1 MRYKKTQEG
10 MFIALFALATVV
22 IIGILVSYMSNWV
35 NDMVATQT
43 QVFFGKQAYW
53 NAHSGMEIATS
64 KRIASLHGVPSS
76 PDVSFATGKI
86 TITQGAPDA
95 NGYLGGNKVSAITST
110 GNDLR
115 GRSRAMKLT
124 IGDSGTG
131 CNENV
136 EGHLSED
143 ICDAGP
149 TDHNDNS
156 TGHFSLSNALL
167 LDGNNDYVTMTDV
180 HDVGTSDFTIS
191 TWFRYSATENTL
203 PQLIN
208 KYNGGMGYGLEIVD
222 DGSEDDG
229 KIRAFIKNASAR
241 INALSTGATAKD
253 GDWHHVAATWDRD
266 GNLTVY
272 LDGIAGTSV
281 SINTQSGDDIQ
292 NALAFVIG
300 AENDHTAQF
309 FKGFI
314 NEVAF
319 WTAVLN
325 EAQVQTLFIQGF
337 SFSATNIANEDLAG
351 YWNFNDQTDPTD
363 DVSSSNNT
371 GDISGAIFTGT

>member
-22 IIGILVSYMSNWV
+22 IITILVSYMSNWV

-64 KRIASLHGVPSS
+64 KKIASPDDI
-76 PDVSFATGKI
+76 PNADVSFSTGTI
-86 TITQGAPDA
+86 TIARTTTA
-95 NGYLGGNKVSAITST
+95 NEYLGGNKVSTITST
-110 GNDLR
+110 GSDLR

-124 IGDSGTG
+124 IGNPAVDY
-131 CNENV
+131 
-136 EGHLSED
+136 
-143 ICDAGP
+143 
-149 TDHNDNS
+149 
-156 TGHFSLSNALL
+156 ALL
-167 LDGNNDYVTMTDV
+167 FDGNNDYVTMTDV
-180 HDVGTSDFTIS
+180 NDVGTSDFTIS

-203 PQLIN
+203 PQLVN

-253 GDWHHVAATWDRD
+253 GDWHHVVATWDRD

-337 SFSATNIANEDLAG
+337 SFSATNIASGNLAG
-351 YWNFNDQTDPTD
+351 YWQMNEGSGSTIAD
-363 DVSSSNNT
+363 SSGNGNSGT
-371 GDISGAIFTGT
+371 ISGAIFTGT

>member
-1 MRYKKTQEG
+1 MRYKKAQEG

-43 QVFFGKQAYW
+43 QVFFSKQAYW
-53 NAHSGMEIATS
+53 NTYSGMEIATS
-64 KRIASLHGVPSS
+64 KKIASPDDI
-76 PDVSFATGKI
+76 PNADVSFSTGTI
-86 TITQGAPDA
+86 TIARTTTA
-95 NGYLGGNKVSAITST
+95 NEYLGGNKVSTITST
-110 GNDLR
+110 GSDLR
-115 GRSRAMKLT
+115 CRSRAMKLT
-124 IGDSGTG
+124 IGNPAVDY
-131 CNENV
+131 
-136 EGHLSED
+136 
-143 ICDAGP
+143 
-149 TDHNDNS
+149 
-156 TGHFSLSNALL
+156 ALL
-167 LDGNNDYVTMTDV
+167 FDGNNDYVTMTDV
-180 HDVGTSDFTIS
+180 NDVGTSDFTIS

-253 GDWHHVAATWDRD
+253 GDWHHVAATWHRD

-337 SFSATNIANEDLAG
+337 SFSATNIASGNLVG
-351 YWNFNDQTDPTD
+351 YWQMNEGSGSTIADASGNGNSGT
-363 DVSSSNNT
+363 
-371 GDISGAIFTGT
+371 ISGAIFTGT

>member
-1 MRYKKTQEG
+1 MRHKKTQEG

-43 QVFFGKQAYW
+43 QVFFSKQAYW
-53 NAHSGMEIATS
+53 NTYSGMEIATS
-64 KRIASLHGVPSS
+64 KKIASPDDI
-76 PDVSFATGKI
+76 PNADVSFSTGTI
-86 TITQGAPDA
+86 TIARTTTA
-95 NGYLGGNKVSAITST
+95 NEYLGGNKVSTITST
-110 GNDLR
+110 GSDLR

-124 IGDSGTG
+124 IGNPAVDY
-131 CNENV
+131 
-136 EGHLSED
+136 
-143 ICDAGP
+143 
-149 TDHNDNS
+149 
-156 TGHFSLSNALL
+156 ALL
-167 LDGNNDYVTMTDV
+167 FDGNNDYVTMTDV
-180 HDVGTSDFTIS
+180 NDVGTSDFTIS

-203 PQLIN
+203 PQLVN

-337 SFSATNIANEDLAG
+337 SFSATNIASGNLVG
-351 YWNFNDQTDPTD
+351 YWQMNEGSGSTIAD
-363 DVSSSNNT
+363 SSGNGNSGT
-371 GDISGAIFTGT
+371 ISGAIFTGT

>member
-43 QVFFGKQAYW
+43 QVFFSKQAYW
-53 NAHSGMEIATS
+53 NTYSGMEIATS
-64 KRIASLHGVPSS
+64 KKIASLDDIPNA
-76 PDVSFATGKI
+76 DVSFSTGTI
-86 TITQGAPDA
+86 TIARTTTA
-95 NGYLGGNKVSAITST
+95 NEYLGGNKVSTITST
-110 GNDLR
+110 GSDLR

-124 IGDSGTG
+124 IGNPAVDY
-131 CNENV
+131 
-136 EGHLSED
+136 
-143 ICDAGP
+143 
-149 TDHNDNS
+149 
-156 TGHFSLSNALL
+156 ALL
-167 LDGNNDYVTMTDV
+167 FDGNNDYVTMTDV
-180 HDVGTSDFTIS
+180 NDVGTSDFTIS

-203 PQLIN
+203 PQLVN

-253 GDWHHVAATWDRD
+253 GDWHHVVATWDRD

-300 AENDHTAQF
+300 AENNHTAQF

-314 NEVAF
+314 NDVAF
-319 WTAVLN
+319 WTVVLN
-325 EAQVQTLFIQGF
+325 EAQVQTLFIQGYTF
-337 SFSATNIANEDLAG
+337 PATNIDIGNLSG
-351 YWNFNDQTDPTD
+351 YWNFNDQADPTA
-363 DVSSSNNT
+363 DVSGNGNT
-371 GDISGAIFTGT
+371 GNIDGAVFTGT

>member
-43 QVFFGKQAYW
+43 QVFFSKQAYW
-53 NAHSGMEIATS
+53 NTYSGMEIATS
-64 KRIASLHGVPSS
+64 KKIASLDDIPNA
-76 PDVSFATGKI
+76 DVSFSTGTI
-86 TITQGAPDA
+86 TIARTTTA
-95 NGYLGGNKVSAITST
+95 NEYLGGNKVSTITST
-110 GNDLR
+110 GSDLR

-124 IGDSGTG
+124 IGNPAVDY
-131 CNENV
+131 
-136 EGHLSED
+136 
-143 ICDAGP
+143 
-149 TDHNDNS
+149 
-156 TGHFSLSNALL
+156 ALL
-167 LDGNNDYVTMTDV
+167 FDGNNDYVTMGDV

-203 PQLIN
+203 PQLVN

-253 GDWHHVAATWDRD
+253 GDWHHVVATWDRD

-300 AENDHTAQF
+300 AENNHTAQF

-314 NEVAF
+314 NDVAF

-325 EAQVQTLFIQGF
+325 EAQVQTLYIQGF

>member
-35 NDMVATQT
+35 NDMIATQT
-43 QVFFGKQAYW
+43 QVFFSKQAYW
-53 NAHSGMEIATS
+53 NTYSGMEIATS

-95 NGYLGGNKVSAITST
+95 NGYLGGNKVSTITST
-110 GNDLR
+110 GSDLR

-124 IGDSGTG
+124 IGNPAVDY
-131 CNENV
+131 
-136 EGHLSED
+136 
-143 ICDAGP
+143 
-149 TDHNDNS
+149 
-156 TGHFSLSNALL
+156 ALL
-167 LDGNNDYVTMTDV
+167 FDGNNDYVTMTDV
-180 HDVGTSDFTIS
+180 NDVGTSDFTIS

-203 PQLIN
+203 PQLVN

-253 GDWHHVAATWDRD
+253 GDWHHVVATWDRD

-300 AENDHTAQF
+300 AENNHTAQF

-314 NEVAF
+314 NDVAF

-325 EAQVQTLFIQGF
+325 EAQVQTLYIQGF

>member
-35 NDMVATQT
+35 NDMIATQT
-43 QVFFGKQAYW
+43 QVFFSKQAYW
-53 NAHSGMEIATS
+53 NTYSGMEIATS

-95 NGYLGGNKVSAITST
+95 NGYLGGNKVSTITST
-110 GNDLR
+110 GSDLR

-124 IGDSGTG
+124 IGDPA
-131 CNENV
+131 V
-136 EGHLSED
+136 D
-143 ICDAGP
+143 Y
-149 TDHNDNS
+149 
-156 TGHFSLSNALL
+156 ALL
-167 LDGNNDYVTMTDV
+167 FDGNNDYVTMGDV

-222 DGSEDDG
+222 DGSADDG

-272 LDGIAGTSV
+272 LDGIAGTGV
-281 SINTQSGDDIQ
+281 SINAQSGDDIQ
-292 NALAFVIG
+292 NALAFDIG
-300 AENDHTAQF
+300 AENNHTAQF

-314 NEVAF
+314 NDVAF
-319 WTAVLN
+319 WTVVLN
-325 EAQVQTLFIQGF
+325 EAQVQTLFIQGYTF
-337 SFSATNIANEDLAG
+337 PATNIDIGNLSG
-351 YWNFNDQTDPTD
+351 YWNFNDQADSTD
-363 DVSSSNNT
+363 DVSSSNNK

>member
-1 MRYKKTQEG
+1 MRYKKIQEG

-43 QVFFGKQAYW
+43 QVFFSKQAYW

-95 NGYLGGNKVSAITST
+95 NGYLGGNKVSTITST
-110 GNDLR
+110 GSDLR

-124 IGDSGTG
+124 IGNPAVDY
-131 CNENV
+131 
-136 EGHLSED
+136 
-143 ICDAGP
+143 
-149 TDHNDNS
+149 
-156 TGHFSLSNALL
+156 ALL
-167 LDGNNDYVTMTDV
+167 FDGNNDYVTMTDV
-180 HDVGTSDFTIS
+180 NDVGTSDFTIS

-203 PQLIN
+203 PQLVN

-325 EAQVQTLFIQGF
+325 ETQVQTLFIQGF
-337 SFSATNIANEDLAG
+337 SFSATNIASGNLAG
-351 YWNFNDQTDPTD
+351 YWNFNDQADPTD

>member
-35 NDMVATQT
+35 NDMIATQT
-43 QVFFGKQAYW
+43 QVFFSKQAYW
-53 NAHSGMEIATS
+53 NTYSGMEIATS

-95 NGYLGGNKVSAITST
+95 NGYLGGNKVSTITST
-110 GNDLR
+110 GSDLR

-124 IGDSGTG
+124 IGDPA
-131 CNENV
+131 V
-136 EGHLSED
+136 D
-143 ICDAGP
+143 Y
-149 TDHNDNS
+149 
-156 TGHFSLSNALL
+156 ALL
-167 LDGNNDYVTMTDV
+167 FDGNNDYVTMTDV
-180 HDVGTSDFTIS
+180 NDVGTSDFTIS

-222 DGSEDDG
+222 DDDDGEDDG
-229 KIRAFIKNASAR
+229 KIRAYIKNDATR
-241 INALSTGATAKD
+241 IEALSSVATSKN
-253 GDWHHVAATWDRD
+253 GNWHHVAATWDRD

-272 LDGIAGTSV
+272 LDGIAGTGV
-281 SINTQSGDDIQ
+281 SINAQSGDDIQ
-292 NALAFVIG
+292 NALAFDIG
-300 AENDHTAQF
+300 AENNHTAQF

-314 NEVAF
+314 NDVAF
-319 WTAVLN
+319 WTVVLN
-325 EAQVQTLFIQGF
+325 EAQVQTLFIQGYTF
-337 SFSATNIANEDLAG
+337 PATNIDIGNLSG
-351 YWNFNDQTDPTD
+351 YWNFNDQADSTD
-363 DVSSSNNT
+363 DVSSSNNK

>member
-1 MRYKKTQEG
+1 MRHKKTQEG

-43 QVFFGKQAYW
+43 QVFFSKQAYW
-53 NAHSGMEIATS
+53 NTYSGMEIATS
-64 KRIASLHGVPSS
+64 KKIASLDGIPSAN
-76 PDVSFATGKI
+76 VSFSTGTI
-86 TITQGAPDA
+86 TIARTTTA
-95 NGYLGGNKVSAITST
+95 NEYLGWNKVSTITST
-110 GNDLR
+110 GSDLR

-124 IGDSGTG
+124 IGNPAVDY
-131 CNENV
+131 
-136 EGHLSED
+136 
-143 ICDAGP
+143 
-149 TDHNDNS
+149 
-156 TGHFSLSNALL
+156 ALL
-167 LDGNNDYVTMTDV
+167 FDGNNDYVTMTDV
-180 HDVGTSDFTIS
+180 NDVGTSDFTIS

-325 EAQVQTLFIQGF
+325 EAQVQTLYIQGF
-337 SFSATNIANEDLAG
+337 SFSATNIASGNLVG
-351 YWNFNDQTDPTD
+351 YWQMNEGSGSTIADASGNGNSGT
-363 DVSSSNNT
+363 
-371 GDISGAIFTGT
+371 ISGAIFTGT

>member
-35 NDMVATQT
+35 NDMIATQT
-43 QVFFGKQAYW
+43 QVFFSKQAYW
-53 NAHSGMEIATS
+53 NTYSGMEIATS

-95 NGYLGGNKVSAITST
+95 NGYLGGNKVSTITST
-110 GNDLR
+110 GSDLR

-124 IGDSGTG
+124 IGDPA
-131 CNENV
+131 V
-136 EGHLSED
+136 D
-143 ICDAGP
+143 Y
-149 TDHNDNS
+149 
-156 TGHFSLSNALL
+156 ALL
-167 LDGNNDYVTMTDV
+167 FDGNNDYVTMGDV

-222 DGSEDDG
+222 DDGEDDG
-229 KIRAFIKNASAR
+229 KIRAYIKNDATR
-241 INALSTGATAKD
+241 IEALSSVATSKN
-253 GDWHHVAATWDRD
+253 GNWHHVAATWDRD

-272 LDGIAGTSV
+272 LDGIAGTGV
-281 SINTQSGDDIQ
+281 SINAQSGDDIQ
-292 NALAFVIG
+292 NALAFDIG
-300 AENDHTAQF
+300 AENNHTAQF
-309 FKGFI
+309 LKGFI
-314 NEVAF
+314 NDVAF
-319 WTAVLN
+319 WTVVLN
-325 EAQVQTLFIQGF
+325 EAQVQTLFIQGYTF
-337 SFSATNIANEDLAG
+337 PATNIDIGNLSG
-351 YWNFNDQTDPTD
+351 YWNFNDQADSTD
-363 DVSSSNNT
+363 DVSSSNNK
-371 GDISGAIFTGT
+371 GDISGAIFTRT

>member
-35 NDMVATQT
+35 NDMIATQT
-43 QVFFGKQAYW
+43 QVFFSKQAYW
-53 NAHSGMEIATS
+53 NTYSGMEIATS

-95 NGYLGGNKVSAITST
+95 NGYLGGNKVSTITST
-110 GNDLR
+110 GSDLR

-124 IGDSGTG
+124 IGDPA
-131 CNENV
+131 V
-136 EGHLSED
+136 D
-143 ICDAGP
+143 Y
-149 TDHNDNS
+149 
-156 TGHFSLSNALL
+156 ALL
-167 LDGNNDYVTMTDV
+167 FDGNNDYVTMGDV

-222 DGSEDDG
+222 DDDGEDDG
-229 KIRAFIKNASAR
+229 KIRAYIKNDATR
-241 INALSTGATAKD
+241 IEALSSVATSKN
-253 GDWHHVAATWDRD
+253 GNWHHVAATWDRD

-272 LDGIAGTSV
+272 LDGIAGTGV
-281 SINTQSGDDIQ
+281 SINAQSGDDIQ
-292 NALAFVIG
+292 NALAFDIG
-300 AENDHTAQF
+300 AENNHTAQF

-314 NEVAF
+314 NDVAF
-319 WTAVLN
+319 WTVVLN
-325 EAQVQTLFIQGF
+325 EAQVQTLYIQGF
-337 SFSATNIANEDLAG
+337 SFSATNIASGNLAG
-351 YWNFNDQTDPTD
+351 YWNFNDQADSTD
-363 DVSSSNNT
+363 DVSSSNNK

>member
-35 NDMVATQT
+35 NDMIATQT
-43 QVFFGKQAYW
+43 QVFFSKQAYW
-53 NAHSGMEIATS
+53 NTYSGMEIATS

-95 NGYLGGNKVSAITST
+95 NGYLGGNKVSTITST
-110 GNDLR
+110 GSDLR

-124 IGDSGTG
+124 IGDPGSG
-131 CNENV
+131 CNENI
-136 EGHLSED
+136 EGHISED
-143 ICDAGP
+143 LCDAGAA
-149 TDHNDNS
+149 DHSVVS
-156 TGHFSLSNALL
+156 TGYFSLRKALL
-167 LDGNNDYVTMTDV
+167 LDGNNDYVTMGDV

-222 DGSEDDG
+222 DDGEDDG
-229 KIRAFIKNASAR
+229 KIRAYIKNDATR
-241 INALSTGATAKD
+241 IEALSSVATSKN
-253 GDWHHVAATWDRD
+253 GNWHHVAATWDRD

-272 LDGIAGTSV
+272 LDGIAGTGV
-281 SINTQSGDDIQ
+281 SINAQSGDDIQ
-292 NALAFVIG
+292 NALAFDIG
-300 AENDHTAQF
+300 AENNHTAQF

-314 NEVAF
+314 NDVAF
-319 WTAVLN
+319 WTVVLN
-325 EAQVQTLFIQGF
+325 EAQVQTLFIQGYTF
-337 SFSATNIANEDLAG
+337 PATNIDIGNLSG
-351 YWNFNDQTDPTD
+351 YWNFNDQADSTD
-363 DVSSSNNT
+363 DVSSSNNK